1 MANTVVSSKGILS
14 RSGMFEPPATSA
26 EVSASRYVM
35 GVAYDWRFA
44 GPALLFAFIY
54 IALLLCSIVML
65 CTHRLSF
72 AHLRFVL
79 NHTSAGRA
87 MTTERFEAETQADR
101 GSTDCWAEIRGD
113 ETVRLT
119 RLNGDDDR
127 KRDSSLARQFNC

>member
-1 MANTVVSSKGILS
+1 MANTVVSSKGTLS
-14 RSGMFEPPATSA
+14 WSGTFEAPATSA
-26 EVSASRYVM
+26 EITASRYVK

-54 IALLLCSIVML
+54 MALLLCSVVML

-87 MTTERFEAETQADR
+87 MTTERFEAETEADR
-101 GSTDCWAEIRGD
+101 GSTDWWAEIRGD
-113 ETVRLT
+113 ELVRLT
-119 RLNGDDDR
+119 RLDGDEDR
-127 KRDSSLARQFNC
+127 KGNQSLAH